1 VIRSAADGSMPGWTA
16 LHPAKRDK
24 PAPTTPFQTANRRHP
39 HADTG
44 ARRGTQAKVLPSIGL
59 SQTVIPWTAVRSAR
73 CRDVLTS
80 GCHRAFSP
88 GPSEDDTSTAA
99 LVRIDISFAGPWNG
113 GMNTALKDL
122 ARSIAG
128 EPAPQRKI
136 RTEHPD
142 TGKARIIHRSPTGGS
157 PSRTSRCTP
166 IDRNDHFRR
175 RRPFPA
181 MMTRR
186 NSAGWRRSPAAT
198 IVKQVPVHDGLGD
211 AYEDRERD

>member
-1 VIRSAADGSMPGWTA
+1 MDRCRGGLLCIRRSATSRHRQLPFRPQTVGTPMPTRVPVG
-16 LHPAKRDK
+16 
-24 PAPTTPFQTANRRHP
+24 APRPRF
-39 HADTG
+39 
-44 ARRGTQAKVLPSIGL
+44 LPSIGL